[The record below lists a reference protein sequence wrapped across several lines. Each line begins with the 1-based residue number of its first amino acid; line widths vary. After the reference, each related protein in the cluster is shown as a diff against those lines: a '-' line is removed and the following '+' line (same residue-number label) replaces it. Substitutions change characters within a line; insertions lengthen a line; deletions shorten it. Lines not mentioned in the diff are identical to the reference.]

1 MANVRENWQLLIYF
15 GTFFLPLHINFYIME
30 HTSQVIFDK
39 NSIEF
44 VTVAAEYCGFIER
57 SRGAL
62 RKNFVDTALKI
73 LPLLY
78 LKASLIPECEMIGED
93 DLEVFVTEDDYEGVR
108 RAIADVLG
116 AQDDYLEVFLPEMA
130 YSDTPIKKC
139 ISEDLADIYQDLKDF
154 ISVFQLGF
162 NVTMND
168 SLYVCKE
175 HFAEFWGQ
183 RLVNTMRALH
193 DVKYHS
199 SEEEQEETDNWSQEE
214 FDLV

>member
-1 MANVRENWQLLIYF
+1 
-15 GTFFLPLHINFYIME
+15 ME
-30 HTSQVIFDK
+30 PTSQVIFDK

-57 SRGAL
+57 SREVG
-62 RKNFVDTALKI
+62 KQSFVDTALKI

-78 LKASLIPECEMIGED
+78 LKASLIPECELMGED
-93 DLEVFVTEDDYEGVR
+93 DLETFVTEDDYEYVR
-108 RAIADVLG
+108 RSIAKVMG
-116 AQDDYLEVFLPEMA
+116 AQDDYLEVFHPDMA
-130 YSDTPIKKC
+130 YSDTPVKKN

-154 ISVFQLGF
+154 ISVFQLGL

-193 DVKYHS
+193 DVKYHTS
-199 SEEEQEETDNWSQEE
+199 DVDDEDADEPSAWDNDE
-214 FDLV
+214 FDLA

>member
-1 MANVRENWQLLIYF
+1 
-15 GTFFLPLHINFYIME
+15 ME
-30 HTSQVIFDK
+30 PTSQVIFDK

-57 SRGAL
+57 SREVG
-62 RKNFVDTALKI
+62 KQSFVDTALKI

-78 LKASLIPECEMIGED
+78 LKASLLPECDLMGED
-93 DLEVFVTEDDYEGVR
+93 DLETFVTEDDYEYVR
-108 RAIADVLG
+108 RSIAKVLG
-116 AQDDYLEVFLPEMA
+116 AQDDYLEVFHPDMA

-154 ISVFQLGF
+154 IGVFQSGL

-168 SLYVCKE
+168 SLCVCKE

-193 DVKYHS
+193 DVKYHIS
-199 SEEEQEETDNWSQEE
+199 DEEGADEPSAWDNDE
-214 FDLV
+214 FDLA

>member
-1 MANVRENWQLLIYF
+1 
-15 GTFFLPLHINFYIME
+15 ME
-30 HTSQVIFDK
+30 QTSQVIFDK

-57 SRGAL
+57 ARGAE
-62 RKNFVDTALKI
+62 RKTFVDTALKI

-78 LKASLIPECEMIGED
+78 LKASLIPECELIGEE
-93 DLEVFVTEDDYEGVR
+93 DLEVFVTEDDYEMVR
-108 RAIADVLG
+108 RAVAHVMG
-116 AQDDYLEVFLPEMA
+116 PQDDYLEVFHPDMA

-154 ISVFQLGF
+154 ICVFQLGM
-162 NVTMND
+162 NATMND
-168 SLYVCKE
+168 SLCICKE

-193 DVKYHS
+193 DAKYNTS
-199 SEEEQEETDNWSQEE
+199 TDDDDDADTPAGWDNDEYD
-214 FDLV
+214 FL

>member
-1 MANVRENWQLLIYF
+1 MKIVNNWIYF
-15 GTFFLPLHINFYIME
+15 LTFFLPLHSKYEYME
-30 HTSQVIFDK
+30 QTSQVIFDK

-57 SRGAL
+57 ARGVEPGA
-62 RKNFVDTALKI
+62 FVDTALKI

-78 LKASLIPECEMIGED
+78 LKASLIPECEMIGEE
-93 DLEVFVTEDDYEGVR
+93 DLEVFVTEEDYECVQYS
-108 RAIADVLG
+108 IAQVLG
-116 AQDDYLEVFLPEMA
+116 AQDDYLEVFHPDMA

-154 ISVFQLGF
+154 IGVFQLGMKT
-162 NVTMND
+162 TMND

-175 HFAEFWGQ
+175 HFAEYWGQ

-193 DVKYHS
+193 NVKYNDS
-199 SEEEQEETDNWSQEE
+199 
-214 FDLV
+214 DL

>member
-1 MANVRENWQLLIYF
+1 
-15 GTFFLPLHINFYIME
+15 ME

-57 SRGAL
+57 ARDT
-62 RKNFVDTALKI
+62 KKDVFVDTALKI

-78 LKASLIPECEMIGED
+78 LKASLIPECEMMGEEE
-93 DLEVFVTEDDYEGVR
+93 LETFVTEEDYEVMRMSVAG
-108 RAIADVLG
+108 VLG
-116 AQDDYLEVFLPEMA
+116 AQDDYLEVFLPDMA

-154 ISVFQLGF
+154 ICVFQLGM

-168 SLYVCKE
+168 SLCTCKE
-175 HFAEFWGQ
+175 HFAGYWGQ

-193 DVKYHS
+193 DVKYNQA
-199 SEEEQEETDNWSQEE
+199 EEMDEVPDNVDNEW
-214 FDLV
+214 